1 MLEAE
6 VAGTKLLNINLC
18 DQMVKVEVKPQSSEQ
33 YSR

>member
-6 VAGTKLLNINLC
+6 VAGTKLLNINLG